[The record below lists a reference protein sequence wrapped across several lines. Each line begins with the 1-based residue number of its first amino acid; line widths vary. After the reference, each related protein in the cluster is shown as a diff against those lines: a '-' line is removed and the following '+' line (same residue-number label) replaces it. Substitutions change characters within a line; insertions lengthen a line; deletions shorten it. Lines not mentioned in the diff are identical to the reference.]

1 MEFAER
7 NSSPKRLPSAIR
19 FIFGQQRGLDPRS
32 NSLIGRRMLLA
43 TQTELFCS
51 ESHAGIESHYAS
63 DYLYELV
70 RPVVASCLH
79 S

>member
-32 NSLIGRRMLLA
+32 ISLIGCSMILA
-43 TQTELFCS
+43 TPSELCGS
-51 ESHAGIESHYAS
+51 ESYAGIESHYAS
-63 DYLYELV
+63 YYL
-70 RPVVASCLH
+70 
-79 S
+79 